1 MLFKKIR
8 CFLKREP
15 ILCVSF
21 VLAACSC
28 LFVAPD
34 AQYLAY
40 FDLRTLILLF
50 SLMTIVAGLQSL
62 GIFERLARRLMAN
75 VRTRRQVYF
84 ILVGLCFF
92 SSMAVTNDVALITF
106 VPFGLMVL
114 KMLRMDDEALP
125 LVAYQTVAANLGSML
140 TPIGNPQ
147 NLYLYSISGMAA
159 GRFMRL
165 MLPLTLLSALAL
177 AALLLCRKDA
187 PVGVSEELPPAAPQP
202 GRRGRLALYL
212 LLFAMSILVVLRV
225 LQPRFLFPCVLLC
238 VLIADRQTL
247 LRVDYALLAT
257 FACFFVFIGNV
268 GRIAAVRAALQAILA
283 GREMAVAFFT
293 SQAISNVPAA
303 LLLAGFTKRLDALLY
318 GVNIGG
324 LGTLIASLASLI
336 SYKYFARAY
345 PAKKGRY
352 VAFFTILNVCLA
364 AVLLAAGHLL
374 LSFSG

>member
-106 VPFGLMVL
+106 VPFGLMV
-114 KMLRMDDEALP
+114 
-125 LVAYQTVAANLGSML
+125 
-140 TPIGNPQ
+140 
-147 NLYLYSISGMAA
+147 
-159 GRFMRL
+159 
-165 MLPLTLLSALAL
+165 
-177 AALLLCRKDA
+177 
-187 PVGVSEELPPAAPQP
+187 
-202 GRRGRLALYL
+202 
-212 LLFAMSILVVLRV
+212 
-225 LQPRFLFPCVLLC
+225 
-238 VLIADRQTL
+238 
-247 LRVDYALLAT
+247 
-257 FACFFVFIGNV
+257 
-268 GRIAAVRAALQAILA
+268 
-283 GREMAVAFFT
+283 
-293 SQAISNVPAA
+293 
-303 LLLAGFTKRLDALLY
+303 
-318 GVNIGG
+318 
-324 LGTLIASLASLI
+324 
-336 SYKYFARAY
+336 
-345 PAKKGRY
+345 
-352 VAFFTILNVCLA
+352 
-364 AVLLAAGHLL
+364 
-374 LSFSG
+374 